1 MSRALTVVIAE
12 DQEPDR
18 EKLVLYAKRLGLH
31 VLSSVGSGKWFVEDC
46 LKLKPDLV
54 LMDIGLA
61 ELDGIAA
68 YKRLVDQGLAP
79 YLILVSGTKDSS
91 LLLAGYELNV
101 IGFVTKPVTFE
112 RLSAAVE
119 KAVKAFERDLA
130 HADGPADTRII
141 EIKSNHKPVFIN
153 ENKLIYAE
161 RSKSDRKV
169 QVYVAG
175 EDPIVTRSSLSEIQV
190 QCSELIFHPNKSQLV
205 NLKYIDSVY
214 ASSEFFGTYTIKLT
228 YRNTEIDLSRRKRKE
243 FERLYSRMKG

>member
-46 LKLKPDLV
+46 LSFKPDLV

-61 ELDGIAA
+61 EVDGITA
-68 YKRLVDQGLAP
+68 YKRLAELGVTP
-79 YLILVSGTKDSS
+79 YLILVSGTTDSS

-101 IGFVTKPVTFE
+101 VGFVTKPVTFE
-112 RLSAAVE
+112 RLSAVVG

-130 HADGPADTRII
+130 FTEALADTRII
-141 EIKSNHKPVFIN
+141 EIKSNHKPIFIN

-161 RSKSDRKV
+161 RYKAERKV
-169 QVYVAG
+169 KIYVAG
-175 EDPIVTRSSLSEIQV
+175 EDPIVTRSSLAEIQV
-190 QCSELIFHPNKSQLV
+190 QCSEQIFHPNKSQLV
-205 NLKYIDSVY
+205 NLNYIDSVY
-214 ASSEFFGTYTIKLT
+214 ASVEFFGTYTIKLT
-228 YRNTEIDLSRRKRKE
+228 YGHTEIDLSRRKRKE
-243 FERLYSRMKG
+243 FERLYSQIKD